1 MNKIFQSSVP
11 TDGFVSF
18 FTFVLVDVLCNGIF
32 FVKMEK
38 IGCLL
43 EKKLDFDAAVL
54 L

>member
-1 MNKIFQSSVP
+1 MFQSSVP
-11 TDGFVSF
+11 MDGFVLF
-18 FTFVLVDVLCNGIF
+18 FSFVLVDVLFNGIF

-43 EKKLDFDAAVL
+43 EKKLDLDAAVL